1 MVPHN
6 RWKKEPELRFESAV
20 PDGVLGPSRLAR
32 YTWPS
37 PCISKVPKA
46 TAGMIKGPWR
56 TPCQKALQGFETQT
70 RELLG
75 GTKEKN
81 VSLTRGHWFASRQ
94 IRDLFYLSWPSQY
107 LIAYNLPDVVEI
119 YEVPTI
125 ELALPSC
132 DLEAKIGMSLNKSA
146 NSIPPVLKLCRL
158 SIRALS
164 LSEAISLWH
173 GKLNLRGL
181 ESQPRSWLGCS
192 TVSN

>member
-1 MVPHN
+1 M
-6 RWKKEPELRFESAV
+6 E
-20 PDGVLGPSRLAR
+20 G
-32 YTWPS
+32 
-37 PCISKVPKA
+37 SKVQKYFLF
-46 TAGMIKGPWR
+46 GPEGPAHLMVSLILR
-56 TPCQKALQGFETQT
+56 SSRSNAQGESRAPCLKKALQGSETET